1 MLVPTASK
9 LAVDKDPYVS
19 KGFEIPLSVID
30 EAAKAERALRS
41 KPATADEV
49 FRYLQRNLQI
59 ATYEDLSLYLG
70 TKLSDGK
77 DIQVYEE
84 KKNGPLKLKLT

>member
-1 MLVPTASK
+1 MDT
-9 LAVDKDPYVS
+9 DPYVS
-19 KGFEIPLSVID
+19 KGFEIPLSAID

-41 KPATADEV
+41 KPATAGEV
-49 FRYLQRNLQI
+49 SRYLERNPQI

-70 TKLSDGK
+70 PKLSGGK

-84 KKNGPLKLKLT
+84 KKRGPLKLKRA

>member
-1 MLVPTASK
+1 M
-9 LAVDKDPYVS
+9 DKDPYVS
-19 KGFEIPLSVID
+19 KGFDLPLSVID

-49 FRYLQRNLQI
+49 FGYLQQNSQI

-70 TKLSDGK
+70 PKLSDGK
-77 DIQVYEE
+77 DIQVYEG
-84 KKNGPLKLKLT
+84 KKRPAKIEA